1 MKKLNEA
8 IADKDFLTKSGI
20 DLAKFNAAARKAYA
34 KNKDLLAAIGE
45 IESLQMR
52 EAPKADSTEA
62 KGRSQV
68 INRHVLEML
77 YGGVLRNQ
85 APVKRSG
92 VIYRS
97 ADGGATWK
105 KMTEYKHTGG
115 SALVNQTEAGYYA
128 RLYVDAQNDQTLYAC
143 DTNTTVSTDGG
154 KTFKATGWDAGAYKL
169 HVDHRALWLDPQ
181 NSNHI
186 LSGNDGGAGETWDG
200 GKHWSQ
206 KSTISAQQFYDIAAD
221 NEMPYNIMG
230 GTQDNGAW
238 IGPSQTRNAWGVFAA
253 DWRYLPTGDGFFVV
267 RDWWNPEYIYYESQ
281 FGSSSRRTSRPARA
295 RNWPRGR
302 RPRRW
307 PRGCPPNATSGTPR
321 SSSRPT
327 IPGIVYICSQ
337 FVHRSLSRG
346 EPGYVRHHQ
355 PRPHPGPTRRASR
368 RPKKTNLQYATIYTF
383 AESAKKPG
391 LYWAGTDD
399 GNVQVIDRRRRHLD
413 QHHVQ
418 FLRHEDRQAQARRQG
433 RPHPL
438 RPLGQEGRA
447 LPLRREH
454 LLRGFQRLPDP
465 QRGQDLALRHPR
477 PGQDLGGHLRRPDE
491 SALRRR
497 RGPGQSQRPLHRRPI
512 SASRSRSTRA
522 RPGRTSPLRR
532 RTSSSAI
539 WPSRS
544 GTATSSS
551 ARTAGASTSPTSPRS
566 RS

>member
-20 DLAKFNAAARKAYA
+20 DLAAFNAAARKAYA

-45 IESLQMR
+45 IESLQKR

-68 INRHVLEML
+68 TNRHVLEML

-97 ADGGATWK
+97 EDLGATWK

-154 KTFKATGWDAGAYKL
+154 KTFKATGWDSGAYKL

-186 LSGNDGGAGETWDG
+186 MSGNDGGAGETWDG

-238 IGPSQTRNAWGVFAA
+238 IGPSQNRNAWGVFAT

-267 RDWWNPEYIYYESQ
+267 RDWWNPDYIYYESQ
-281 FGSSSRRTSRPARA
+281 FGSSSRQNLSTGEGSSAGQADDARGAGQGDARPALSVERPDRA
-295 RNWPRGR
+295 LAPQPGHRLRLLPVRPPVPQ
-302 RPRRW
+302 PRRNGFF
-307 PRGCPPNATSGTPR
+307 R
-321 SSSRPT
+321 
-327 IPGIVYICSQ
+327 
-337 FVHRSLSRG
+337 HR
-346 EPGYVRHHQ
+346 Q
-355 PRPHPGPTRRASR
+355 PRPHPGRQDAPRGGQEDQSPVRDDLHLRRVAQEARPLLGRHR
-368 RPKKTNLQYATIYTF
+368 RRQRPDV
-383 AESAKKPG
+383 G
-391 LYWAGTDD
+391 
-399 GNVQVIDRRRRHLD
+399 RRRRHLD
-413 QHHVQ
+413 QHHLRL
-418 FLRHEDRQAQARRQG
+418 LRHEDRQGQARRQG

-454 LLRGFQRLPDP
+454 LLRRLQRLPDP
-465 QRGQDLALRHPR
+465 QRGQDLALRHP
-477 PGQDLGGHLRRPDE
+477 
-491 SALRRR
+491 
-497 RGPGQSQRPLHRRPI
+497 
-512 SASRSRSTRA
+512 
-522 RPGRTSPLRR
+522 
-532 RTSSSAI
+532 
-539 WPSRS
+539 
-544 GTATSSS
+544 
-551 ARTAGASTSPTSPRS
+551 
-566 RS
+566 